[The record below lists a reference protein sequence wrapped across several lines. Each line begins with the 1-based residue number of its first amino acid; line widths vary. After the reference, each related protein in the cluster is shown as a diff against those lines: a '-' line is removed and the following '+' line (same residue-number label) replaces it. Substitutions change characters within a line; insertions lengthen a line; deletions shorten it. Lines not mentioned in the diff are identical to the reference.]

1 MIKVTYPDID
11 CEDVF
16 ITCLASVHPKGES
29 NIDYLGR
36 MRDISDEIYLS
47 WRDFQSRIDNKEFYL
62 ISPCLPARTEQVI
75 VGKVTKFELK
85 QLYEDYMLKAG
96 SESRKVYNKLRA
108 SAPGG
113 ICPLCGIR
121 GVATLDHYLPKSRFP
136 MHSVNP
142 RNLIPACRD
151 CNTGKTNS
159 IFDSRFKQTFYA
171 YDDNDIFYSEDWIFA
186 IPKRIED
193 ILVFDFYA
201 KPPSDWSEENR
212 ERAISHFDG
221 YNLRA
226 VYVENS
232 VREITE
238 IKLNIKNI
246 LSKSGSSEEVR
257 EFYQMHARAQP
268 KNSFKRAIF
277 FAVIED
283 EDLCKGIF

>member
-16 ITCLASVHPKGES
+16 STCLASVYPKGEN
-29 NIDYLGR
+29 NIDYLKR
-36 MRDISDEIYLS
+36 MRDISEEISLN
-47 WRDFQSRIDNKEFYL
+47 WIDFQSRIPNKEFYL
-62 ISPCLPARTEQVI
+62 IKPCLPAKTEQI
-75 VGKVTKFELK
+75 ILGKVTKLELK
-85 QLYEDYMLKAG
+85 HLYEDHMLKAD

-121 GVATLDHYLPKSRFP
+121 GVSTLDHYLPKSRFP
-136 MHSVNP
+136 QHSVNP

-159 IFDSRFKQTFYA
+159 IFNSRHKQTFYA
-171 YDDNDIFYSEDWIFA
+171 YDDNDIFYNEDWIFA
-186 IPKRIED
+186 TPKVMDD

-212 ERAISHFDG
+212 ERAISHFHG
-221 YNLRA
+221 YNLRT
-226 VYVENS
+226 VYAENA
-232 VREITE
+232 VRESTE
-238 IKLNIKNI
+238 IKLNISNI
-246 LSKSGSSEEVR
+246 LSKSGSSADVR
-257 EFYQMHARAQP
+257 EFYLMHARAQP

-277 FAVIED
+277 FAVIEN
-283 EDLCKGIF
+283 EELCNGCF